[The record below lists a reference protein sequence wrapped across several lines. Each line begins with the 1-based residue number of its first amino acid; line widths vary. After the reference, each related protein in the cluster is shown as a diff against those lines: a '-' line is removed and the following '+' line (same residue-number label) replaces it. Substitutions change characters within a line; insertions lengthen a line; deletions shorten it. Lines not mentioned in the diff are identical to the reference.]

1 MKTSEICV
9 IHLSDLHF
17 EKGKYSS
24 VYDDLL
30 DDIQLQI
37 KNDEYV
43 ILVVTGDFA
52 TKGKVTE
59 AKDEIVEFFRRF
71 SDMIRSDQK
80 LLDVELVP
88 GNHDVDR
95 PRIEN
100 KYHKGTYLPQ
110 KDAYEDLHSCIYDV
124 FNAHGIKGRKTI
136 GVTCVPYKGKHI
148 AFVRLD
154 TSAFSTLKEW
164 EDEIKDDFAE
174 SNAKVAEKNET
185 NFKDV
190 VAKRADAFRDNAFK
204 QRREINEAFKVEKKR
219 IGNVSPYLTFALCHH
234 PLTLLNSTG
243 FDELADILFK
253 KGLYFVD
260 AIICGHK
267 HKAQLSYTLD
277 NSQQR
282 IMLMSGVGW
291 QETQE
296 TVMRYSIYRLS
307 LERNICQVSVR
318 MAKEGRK
325 FSEDSSLGDSSN
337 KVFSRTRQYMLP
349 LKANSVGSIISLTA
363 RQNEMAKG
371 LYVDQETLSLIPEIS
386 KTLRFVDKTLGEYIQ
401 KARIDFVLRY
411 DKTLR
416 HKNCDERVLFN
427 DGTLNKSVK
436 KAIIKGRLIIPY
448 IEKVCRVLA
457 ESLHDVGGGSEAEY
471 SDGSTSRTPLPEW
484 RVHYRVYKGLGR
496 TFRMKNDRYCAKT
509 AFGFCEGEIKNIGL
523 PSEVS
528 WDGLIRGAFECPS
541 HMLINSAVPGLNP
554 KKETSWSDFM
564 TICPHFKGA
573 TIRLDGLGNGVS
585 CSRPLVSF
593 GISYK
598 TDDFDSL
605 QHAARI
611 LYLLEYLDVNKVIE
625 AALQNFIT
633 AFGLDVRALVKMF
646 EPPNC
651 IAWFIGRMHS

>member
-30 DDIQLQI
+30 ADIQSQI
-37 KNDEYV
+37 KDEEYV
-43 ILVVTGDFA
+43 ILAATGDFA
-52 TKGKVTE
+52 TKGKVKE
-59 AKDEIVEFFRRF
+59 AKDEVVEFFRRF
-71 SDMIRSDQK
+71 SSMIRPDQK
-80 LLDVELVP
+80 LLDVEIVP

-100 KYHKGTYLPQ
+100 KYHEGTYFPQ
-110 KDAYEDLHSCIYDV
+110 KDDYEDLRRCIYCV
-124 FNAHGIKGRKTI
+124 FTAHGIKERNTV

-154 TSAFSTLKEW
+154 TSAFSTIEEW
-164 EDEIKDDFAE
+164 KDEIRDDFEKYNGSAE
-174 SNAKVAEKNET
+174 EKSDASLM
-185 NFKDV
+185 DV
-190 VAKRADAFRDNAFK
+190 VTKRSNAFRDNALK
-204 QRREINEAFKVEKKR
+204 QSREINEAYKAEKKE
-219 IGNVSPYLTFALCHH
+219 IGNISPYLTFALCHH

-282 IMLMSGVGW
+282 IMLMTGVGW

-325 FSEDSSLGDSSN
+325 FSEDSSLGDSTD
-337 KVFSRTRQYMLP
+337 KDFCRTRQYMLP
-349 LKANSVGSIISLTA
+349 LKANRVGSVISLTA
-363 RQNEMAKG
+363 RQNAMAKG

-386 KTLRFVDKTLGEYIQ
+386 KALRFVEKMLEKHVQKTC
-401 KARIDFVLRY
+401 IDFILRY
-411 DKTLR
+411 NKKLR
-416 HKNCDERVLFN
+416 NKDYDEKILYADRA
-427 DGTLNKSVK
+427 LNKRVK
-436 KAIIKGRLIIPY
+436 TAITKERLIIPY
-448 IEKVCRVLA
+448 MEMVCRFLA
-457 ESLHDVGGGSEAEY
+457 ESLHDVGGKSEVEY
-471 SDGSTSRTPLPEW
+471 PDGSTSRKSLPEW

-496 TFRMKNDRYCAKT
+496 SFRPKNDRYCAKG
-509 AFGFCEGEIKNIGL
+509 AIGFLDGEIKNLAL
-523 PSEVS
+523 PSEVG
-528 WDGLIRGAFECPS
+528 WEGLVKGAFECPS
-541 HMLINSAVPGLNP
+541 HMMINSAVPGLNP

-564 TICPHFKGA
+564 TICPQFKGA
-573 TIRLDGLGNGVS
+573 TVKVNGQMNGVT

-625 AALQNFIT
+625 TALQNFIK
-633 AFGLDVRALVKMF
+633 AFGLDVRAVIKMF
-646 EPPNC
+646 EPPNF
-651 IAWFIGRMHS
+651 IKRFIGRMRI